1 MKIINPKACFNPT
14 GRLVAIS
21 VFVAIFGMPTV
32 AIAQQKVPPSAALQS
47 CSVNNAPCHLDSYAG
62 WFVGPDESAKIVKFE
77 AASTKP
83 SVTTESRLAADGV
96 TQVVTFRGANGKYL
110 AVQPN
115 NNWQVNFVEDS
126 ADLPTTQFVVVDALE
141 SPPDQKFSSFKTLLY
156 PDRFLRHQGY
166 KLFAHPNAETS
177 LFRRDASWR
186 VLNAATINTPA
197 VLNAKPGQQAKSAKP
212 GQQKKAVRYTASH
225 GDVHITTPDGLIY
238 DFQERGD
245 FLLTHSTDG
254 SVKLQSRQARWDSHP
269 ERPVSVNTAIALYVD
284 GDKLEFYVKPER
296 GFYVNGVLTDLPKRH
311 FPLPAGGYI
320 DLSGTGRATDYTIM
334 WPNGDTGARVI
345 LYGDYI
351 DTGIARLGG
360 SLTYEGVLGNL
371 DGNRNNDIQVRGG
384 DVITPPASLEQLKVF
399 GNSWR
404 LSAQE
409 SLFKDAVTTEDKAA
423 NAEPL
428 TLNKIDPAEKATAA
442 TVCNAAG
449 VTDPLALHNCTYD
462 VAVTGD
468 KSFVESAKTF
478 QTETAD
484 LPAAHLMPAVPEQG
498 LPAGNKASAMANK
511 QSLNREQFVSMNG
524 DRLQVN
530 PDGNLCL
537 FAETGPNPHR
547 WCVND
552 EIGGKYAEIQRV
564 AFEGGVLSAYD
575 SKNMKLWSSK
585 PVRDPSARLTITPEG
600 RLVILSGSG
609 AVHWQN
615 K

>member
-1 MKIINPKACFNPT
+1 MKIKNSKVCSNVA
-14 GRLVAIS
+14 GRLVATS
-21 VFVAIFGMPTV
+21 VFIAIFGIPAA

-62 WFVGPDESAKIVKFE
+62 WFVGPDESARIVMFD
-77 AASTKP
+77 AAAIKP
-83 SVTTESRLAADGV
+83 SVITESRLAADGV

-115 NNWQVNFVEDS
+115 NRWQVNFVEDS
-126 ADLPTTQFVVVDALE
+126 ADSPTTQFVVVDALE
-141 SPPDQKFSSFKTLLY
+141 SPPDQKFSSFKPLLY
-156 PDRFLRHQGY
+156 PDRFLRHEGY
-166 KLFAHPNAETS
+166 KLFAHPNAGTS

-186 VLNAATINTPA
+186 VLNAETINTPA
-197 VLNAKPGQQAKSAKP
+197 VLNAKPGQQPQNPKP
-212 GQQKKAVRYTASH
+212 GKQEKAVKFTASH
-225 GDVHITTPDGLIY
+225 GDVHISTPDGLIY

-245 FLLTHSTDG
+245 FLLTQSTDG
-254 SVKLQSRQARWDSHP
+254 SVKLQARQARWESFP
-269 ERPVSVNTAIALYVD
+269 ERPVSVNTAIALYVH
-284 GDKLEFYVKPER
+284 GDKLEFYVKPEPR
-296 GFYVNGVLTDLPKRH
+296 LYVNGVLTDLPTGH
-311 FPLPAGGYI
+311 FKLPAGGYI
-320 DLSGTGRATDYTIM
+320 NLSGTGRATDFTIF
-334 WPNGDTGARVI
+334 WLNGNTGARVI
-345 LYGDYI
+345 LYGDHI

-371 DGNRNNDIQVRGG
+371 DGNPNNDIRLRSG

-399 GNSWR
+399 GDSWR
-404 LSAQE
+404 LSAKE

-428 TLNKIDPAEKATAA
+428 TLSKIDPAEKAAAA

-478 QTETAD
+478 QQDTAD
-484 LPAAHLMPAVPEQG
+484 IPAEHFMPAVPAQG
-498 LPAGNKASAMANK
+498 LPTASAMAHN
-511 QSLNREQFVSMNG
+511 QSLSREQFVSMNG
-524 DRLQVN
+524 YRLQVN

-552 EIGGKYAEIQRV
+552 EIGGQYAQIQRV
-564 AFEGGVLSAYD
+564 TFGGGVLAAYD
-575 SKNMKLWSSK
+575 AKNAQLWSSR